1 MLRKLLTL
9 SILLSLAIVAC
20 KKDDTEEPAPAPPPS
35 SDLWG
40 QGVSASVYGTV
51 TDENGAAV
59 AGATVNAGGIT
70 ATTDAQ
76 GVFRIN
82 DFNAYQNLGY
92 VKVAK
97 QGYFLGS
104 RSFVPLSGGN
114 RVNIRLLSNTPDG
127 SVSSSS
133 GSTINDAN
141 SAVKITLPAN
151 GIVKNNAPYNGA
163 VQVAIRHID
172 TQSDNFS
179 EEMPGNLIGVQQNNQ
194 SRGLL
199 SYGMVAAELTDNAGQ
214 PLQLAA
220 NQTAT
225 VRFPISAQQQATA
238 PASIDLWSFD
248 EQNGYW
254 KHEGTATKQGSEYV
268 AQVSHFSFWNCDI
281 PGSWITLNGTIT
293 NTSGQPIPGAT
304 VTLNSQTSG
313 TASDYTNAQGQFSGW
328 VPSNQPLTMTVKIFN
343 NNIDTTILVQGI
355 GPFNTNTTLNPI
367 ALAVPGVT
375 QLVGT
380 LVCNNN
386 PVTSGYVLVSG
397 QVFFAN
403 ASGQFSFPAY
413 GTSAILYPFGINPT
427 LVGTPQTISLNANV
441 ISLGNLNLCNG
452 GGGGGVVNWGQG
464 VSASVYGT
472 VTDENGAA
480 VAGTTV
486 NAGGSTATTD
496 AQGVFRINGFNA
508 FQNLG
513 YVKVE
518 KQGYF
523 PGSRSFVPVS
533 GGNRVNI
540 RLLSNAP
547 DGSVSSSSGSTI
559 SDQTSTASVTLPAS
573 GIVKNNAP
581 YNGTVRVAIRHI
593 DTQSDNFSEEMPGN
607 LIGVQNNQSRGL
619 ISYGMVAAE
628 LTDNAG
634 QPLQL
639 AAGQTATVR
648 FPIAAQQ
655 LATAPNTIDLWSFD
669 EQNGYWKHEGTA
681 TKQGSEYV
689 AQVSHFSFW
698 NCDIPG
704 SWITLNGT
712 ITNTSGQPVPG
723 ATVTLNSQS
732 SGTASDYTNA
742 QGQFSGWV
750 PAGQSFTMTVQVSCG
765 GNNITVLTQSV
776 GPYST
781 NSTLNPIA
789 VTVPGATQ
797 VTGTLVCN
805 GNPVTNG
812 YVVANGQVHFANAA
826 GQFSFSTCGSGIM
839 LYPYATNPFTAGTP
853 VTIPANGTMN
863 NVTVCSGGG
872 GGGTGTVTDI
882 DGNTYNTVQIGTQEW
897 MQENLKTTKY
907 KNGDLIPNPTGDWS
921 NLTTGAWAYY
931 NDSSQYNNIYGKLY
945 NWYAVTDARGV
956 CPIGWHVPTDSEW
969 NVLVKQLDSQADTT
983 ITGIQSQIAGG
994 FMKAVGDLQSGTGLW
1009 QSPNQGATNSSGFT
1023 GLPGGNRATNGNYDG
1038 IGIYGNWWSTSET
1051 NIYNAWFRTFGCS
1064 SAYLVRL
1071 SNLKQSGWSVR
1082 CLRD

>member
-1 MLRKLLTL
+1 MFRKLLA
-9 SILLSLAIVAC
+9 LALMMVVVIVAC
-20 KKDDTEEPAPAPPPS
+20 KKDETEEPSPNPPPS

-59 AGATVNAGGIT
+59 AGATVNAGGST

-97 QGYFLGS
+97 QGYFPGS

-133 GSTINDAN
+133 GATINDAN
-141 SAVKITLPAN
+141 SAVEITLPAN
-151 GIVKNNAPYNGA
+151 
-163 VQVAIRHID
+163 
-172 TQSDNFS
+172 
-179 EEMPGNLIGVQQNNQ
+179 
-194 SRGLL
+194 
-199 SYGMVAAELTDNAGQ
+199 
-214 PLQLAA
+214 
-220 NQTAT
+220 
-225 VRFPISAQQQATA
+225 
-238 PASIDLWSFD
+238 
-248 EQNGYW
+248 
-254 KHEGTATKQGSEYV
+254 
-268 AQVSHFSFWNCDI
+268 
-281 PGSWITLNGTIT
+281 
-293 NTSGQPIPGAT
+293 
-304 VTLNSQTSG
+304 
-313 TASDYTNAQGQFSGW
+313 
-328 VPSNQPLTMTVKIFN
+328 
-343 NNIDTTILVQGI
+343 
-355 GPFNTNTTLNPI
+355 
-367 ALAVPGVT
+367 
-375 QLVGT
+375 
-380 LVCNNN
+380 
-386 PVTSGYVLVSG
+386 
-397 QVFFAN
+397 
-403 ASGQFSFPAY
+403 
-413 GTSAILYPFGINPT
+413 
-427 LVGTPQTISLNANV
+427 
-441 ISLGNLNLCNG
+441 
-452 GGGGGVVNWGQG
+452 
-464 VSASVYGT
+464 
-472 VTDENGAA
+472 
-480 VAGTTV
+480 
-486 NAGGSTATTD
+486 
-496 AQGVFRINGFNA
+496 
-508 FQNLG
+508 
-513 YVKVE
+513 
-518 KQGYF
+518 
-523 PGSRSFVPVS
+523 
-533 GGNRVNI
+533 
-540 RLLSNAP
+540 
-547 DGSVSSSSGSTI
+547 
-559 SDQTSTASVTLPAS
+559 

-607 LIGVQNNQSRGL
+607 LIGVQQNNQSRGL
-619 ISYGMVAAE
+619 QSYGMVAAE

-655 LATAPNTIDLWSFD
+655 QATAPNTIDLWSFD
-669 EQNGYWKHEGTA
+669 EQNGYWKQEGTA

-704 SWITLNGT
+704 DWITLQGT
-712 ITNTSGQPVPG
+712 ITNTNGQPIPG
-723 ATVTLNSQS
+723 ATVTLNSQT

-781 NSTLNPIA
+781 NTTLNPIA

-853 VTIPANGTMN
+853 VQIPANGIMN
-863 NVTVCSGGG
+863 NVTVCNGGG

-882 DGNTYNTVQIGTQEW
+882 DGNIYNTVQIGTQEW

-907 KNGDLIPNPTGDWS
+907 KNGDVIPNPTGDWS

-945 NWYAVTDARGV
+945 NWYAVADTRGV
-956 CPIGWHVPTDSEW
+956 CPTGWHVPTDSEW
-969 NVLVKQLDSQADTT
+969 NVLVKQLDPQADTINT
-983 ITGIQSQIAGG
+983 NSSIQSQIAGG
-994 FMKAVGDLQSGTGLW
+994 FMKEVGDLQSGTGLW
-1009 QSPNQGATNSSGFT
+1009 ETPNQGATNSSGFT
-1023 GLPGGNRATNGNYDG
+1023 GLPGGYRGYGTIGNRGW
-1038 IGIYGNWWSTSET
+1038 WWSASEYDT
-1051 NIYNAWFRTFGCS
+1051 ANAW
-1064 SAYLVRL
+1064 VRSL
-1071 SNLKQSGWSVR
+1071 HYFDADVYRGNRNKQVGFSVR